1 MHISDFDYEL
11 PPDSIAQRPAKERGE
26 SKLLVVHRDDR
37 PFEHRPFGDIG
48 AFLNPGDLLVLN
60 DTRVLPARFEAV
72 REGFTGRIELLL
84 TRPRGAPHVWEAL
97 ARPARKLDVGT
108 EIVIGEGA
116 GRARVV
122 LAGDDGLRVL
132 EFPPGSDVIAL
143 MKAHGHIPLPPY
155 ITRADEPV
163 DAERYQTV
171 FARAEGAV
179 AAPTAGLH
187 FTGALLAGLREKG
200 VETATVTLHV
210 GPGTFRPVMTEDP
223 RLHVIEPEWFD
234 VPAATATAFR
244 DCRARGGRVVA
255 CGTTVVRSLESA
267 VVPDGS
273 GGWALEAGAGW
284 ADLFIFDPWIFKAVD
299 AMITNF
305 HLPRSTLLMLVS
317 AFGGLERIRRAYRA
331 AIREK
336 YRFYSYGDAML
347 IDG

>member
-11 PPDSIAQRPAKERGE
+11 PLESIAQHPAAERGE
-26 SKLLVVHRDDR
+26 SKLLVIHRDDR
-37 PFEHRPFGDIG
+37 PFEHRTFADIG
-48 AFLNPGDLLVLN
+48 GFLNPGDLLVLN
-60 DTRVLPARFEAV
+60 DTRVLPARLDV
-72 REGFTGRIELLL
+72 LREGFTGKIEVLL
-84 TRPRGAPHVWEAL
+84 TRPKGAPNIWEAL
-97 ARPARKLDVGT
+97 ARPARKLDMGT
-108 EIVIGEGA
+108 EIVVGDGA
-116 GRARVV
+116 ARARVV
-122 LAGDDGLRVL
+122 GTGDDGLRVL
-132 EFPPGSDVIAL
+132 EFPAGTDVIAL

-155 ITRADEPV
+155 ITRADEPA
-163 DAERYQTV
+163 DRERYQTV

-187 FTGALLAGLREKG
+187 FTGPALAGLAARGIE
-200 VETATVTLHV
+200 VATITLHV

-223 RLHVIEPEWFD
+223 RLHVIDPEWFE
-234 VPAATATAFR
+234 VPAATAAAFQK
-244 DCRARGGRVVA
+244 CRAGGGRVVA
-255 CGTTVVRSLESA
+255 CGTTVVRTLESA

-273 GGWALEAGAGW
+273 GGWTLEAGAGW
-284 ADLFIFDPWIFKAVD
+284 ADVFIFDPWVFKAVD

-317 AFGGLERIRRAYRA
+317 AFGGLERIRRAYRN